1 MGLIDYRIFLRRGR
15 PWSDKNSMH
24 LILFLYS
31 KKKKVP
37 NKIILVTK
45 KTVKSDYDWVLVSH
59 PRVDGLLV
67 I

>member
-45 KTVKSDYDWVLVSH
+45 KTVKSDYDWVL
-59 PRVDGLLV
+59 D
-67 I
+67 